1 MESELPP
8 DVLHDTSTVIP
19 HMIQYEYTMRDTINT
34 TAESLPVRVL
44 LPLLALFSA
53 CATTFMSTEV
63 HMAAA
68 TYFRLGLFEC
78 LELHADSAEIR
89 DPSVARRRV
98 LEPPPT

>member
-1 MESELPP
+1 MGSELPP
-8 DVLHDTSTVIP
+8 DVLYDTSAVIP
-19 HMIQYEYTMRDTINT
+19 HMIQYEYTRGTVNT
-34 TAESLPVRVL
+34 VAESLPVWVL

-53 CATTFMSTEV
+53 CATTFMSTGV

-68 TYFRLGLFEC
+68 TYFGLGLFEC

-98 LEPPPT
+98 VEPPPT